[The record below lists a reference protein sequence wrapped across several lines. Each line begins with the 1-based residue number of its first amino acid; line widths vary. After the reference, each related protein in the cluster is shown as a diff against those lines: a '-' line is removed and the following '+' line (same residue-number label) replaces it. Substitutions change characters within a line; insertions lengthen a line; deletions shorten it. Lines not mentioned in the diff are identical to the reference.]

1 MAMNQQMMMKQ
12 ARKMQAKMNKIQE
25 EVASETVEAS
35 VGGGMVTA
43 VVSGNNVLVEL
54 HIDKDAIDPEDT
66 EMLEDMII
74 AAVNQGLEDAQNM
87 ASEKMSAVTAGLN
100 IPGLF

>member
-1 MAMNQQMMMKQ
+1 
-12 ARKMQAKMNKIQE
+12 
-25 EVASETVEAS
+25 
-35 VGGGMVTA
+35 MVTA